1 MSTKTKSQIQTH
13 SDGFGRSSNP
23 AINVKCR
30 NFPCASDVS
39 AKFKCS
45 KETASKAIDFAYEC
59 ACANF
64 WEQVQEQADYHL
76 GSGYKVY
83 SEGRCSGWL
92 VVHGMPDLE
101 SWDAIA
107 CAKWWRFE
115 KVILGDIAYRCDVE
129 NVMTEIESNEWHKDG
144 AEKYNFIDRKD
155 GSTACIAD
163 LKAQAIAA
171 GFACVVR

>member
-1 MSTKTKSQIQTH
+1 MKTKSQIKTH

-30 NFPCASDVS
+30 NFPSSANVS
-39 AKFKCS
+39 AKFGCS
-45 KETASKAIDFAYEC
+45 KETAEKAIDFAYEC

-76 GSGYKVY
+76 GSGFKVY
-83 SEGRCSGWL
+83 SEGRSSGWL
-92 VVHGMPDLE
+92 TVHEMPDLE

-107 CAKWWRFE
+107 CAKWFRFE
-115 KVILGDIAYRCDVE
+115 ACIRADIAYRCELE
-129 NVMTEIESNEWHKDG
+129 NVMAEIESNEWHKDG
-144 AEKYNFIDRKD
+144 SEKYNFIDRAD

-163 LKAQAIAA
+163 MKADAIKA
-171 GFACVVR
+171 GFAPVVR